1 MKTDQDLQKR
11 VMDEL
16 AWDPSIDATKVGVI
30 VHDGIVTLTGHVP
43 TYTEKTAAERI
54 TQRVSGVKAVVQE
67 IDVKLPGGFKR
78 TDEDIAQAAINTLR
92 WNTNVPDSKIQLK
105 VEDGWITLDGTVDW
119 NYQREAVRNAVDKL
133 AGVLGVTNRI
143 YIKPSVKALDVKT
156 KIKHAF
162 ERNAILDADNIQI
175 RTEGSK
181 VILEGTVQSWAEKQ
195 QAQMAAWAAP
205 GVSEVAN
212 NIGIVVREH
221 AY

>member
-67 IDVKLPGGFKR
+67 IDVKLPGDFKCM
-78 TDEDIAQAAINTLR
+78 DEDIAQAAINALR
-92 WNTNVPDSKIQLK
+92 WNTSVPDSKIQLK

-143 YIKPSVKALDVKT
+143 YIKSSVKALDVKT

-181 VILEGTVQSWAEKQ
+181 VTLEGTVQSWAEKQ

-205 GVSEVAN
+205 GVSEVVN